1 MMIASSSAYQCPGG
15 LSRTMPANC
24 ARAAAPAMDETIFEK
39 ALAGELEQEGLDNP
53 YMSEAGWASYL
64 DKEAKQSYNLNER
77 PSLAQDGYFTPDI
90 FSNPLTILESWKD
103 SMLRVSG

>member
-1 MMIASSSAYQCPGG
+1 
-15 LSRTMPANC
+15 
-24 ARAAAPAMDETIFEK
+24 MDETIFEK